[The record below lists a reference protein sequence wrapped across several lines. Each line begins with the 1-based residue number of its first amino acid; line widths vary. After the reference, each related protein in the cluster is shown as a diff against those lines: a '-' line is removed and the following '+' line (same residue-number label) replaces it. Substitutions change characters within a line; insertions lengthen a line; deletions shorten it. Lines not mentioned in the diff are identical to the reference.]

1 MFQLFCQ
8 SLLNDENFVNVIKSG
23 FKACGICPV
32 DADAV
37 DYTKCVGIKES
48 QNAQNISNEPESQK
62 SAQVLSHR
70 QFVESKID
78 SDVLQ
83 RFKHAKAAGIA
94 WEADDKYELLY
105 DLWVKAIED
114 DTNADN
120 DQQSPSC
127 LPLASEDLNPSIT
140 NDDIEKSNLNGFL
153 HIKDSI

>member
-1 MFQLFCQ
+1 MLTQ
-8 SLLNDENFVNVIKSG
+8 SITLNALE
-23 FKACGICPV
+23 
-32 DADAV
+32 
-37 DYTKCVGIKES
+37 IKES

-78 SDVLQ
+78 ADVLQ

-140 NDDIEKSNLNGFL
+140 NDDIEKSNLNGFFTKGFN
-153 HIKDSI
+153 IN

>member
-1 MFQLFCQ
+1 M
-8 SLLNDENFVNVIKSG
+8 
-23 FKACGICPV
+23 P
-32 DADAV
+32 
-37 DYTKCVGIKES
+37 KCVEIKDS

-78 SDVLQ
+78 ADVQQ
-83 RFKHAKAAGIA
+83 RFKHVKAAGIA

-114 DTNADN
+114 DINADN

-127 LPLASEDLNPSIT
+127 LPLHPPIT
-140 NDDIEKSNLNGFL
+140 NDDNVMEFEFPEFSEPNFDEGKYHQTKQNRSATSKN
-153 HIKDSI
+153 